1 MLPRSAAEGGN
12 SSNRIAASIASGLK
26 CMYRCVVPRSRW
38 PASFCTAGA
47 GAPRIERCEQNVR
60 RNKRSRVPRLV
71 TGCEP
76 CLARRALEQVREHVT
91 RDMDLTG
98 TAGHAAL
105 SKTGSRLGEAR
116 ISEVPV
122 RVMPLS
128 TATAL
133 TSSPGRR
140 CRCARPRPWPR
151 RRRAASG
158 ALTGP

>member
-38 PASFCTAGA
+38 PANFCTAGA

-76 CLARRALEQVREHVT
+76 CLARRALEQVREHVGPERLT
-91 RDMDLTG
+91 VLLTQHACAPQVPMPPQRNRESGRHRDVP
-98 TAGHAAL
+98 HAIAM
-105 SKTGSRLGEAR
+105 TSRPPWSAW
-116 ISEVPV
+116 S
-122 RVMPLS
+122 S
-128 TATAL
+128 T
-133 TSSPGRR
+133 S
-140 CRCARPRPWPR
+140 ARPSALW
-151 RRRAASG
+151 RA
-158 ALTGP
+158 TWT